1 MLSPSLD
8 ENIRQLED
16 LFQDCGDF
24 TNRKFPVGDNKD
36 IWLYTAYIDML
47 IDREMIDNQIM
58 SPLMVQLWRTPPKS
72 EDLRENPLL
81 ALMDSC
87 ITTAE
92 TSRADDLNAAA
103 EAILSGDTVLMAE
116 GSTFALIVSTKGW
129 PSRGI
134 STVEN
139 EVTVQGPKDAFSESF
154 RMNTMLIRRR
164 IKDAKLKCKQLVLG
178 THTKSNVALM
188 YLEDLTRPYVLNEA
202 VKRLRAIDIDGILDI
217 GYIEQLTADD
227 WKTPFPLSQITE
239 RPDVASA
246 AILEGRVAVITDN
259 SPFVMIIPAT
269 FSTFFQAS
277 EDYYQGWQ
285 IMSFV
290 RLLRYGAG
298 IMAVALPG
306 LYIAVAV
313 YHPSMIPMQL
323 LFKIAG
329 ARQAV
334 PFPALFEILLMDLA
348 FELLREAGIRL
359 PRPVGNA
366 IGVVGGLIIGQSAV
380 EAGLVSPFVLIVV
393 ALTAIAGFAIPHIKL
408 VNSFR
413 LTKYVILI
421 FSSALGLLGFW
432 LGSLLVLIHLV
443 SLKSYGFPYL
453 FPFVSGDVNAY
464 SDMKD
469 TIFRAPLFTMKKR
482 PIFARPD
489 AAARIRAGKRDASR
503 KE

>member
-1 MLSPSLD
+1 MLSASLD
-8 ENIRQLED
+8 ENIKELED
-16 LFQDCGDF
+16 MFADCGDLVH
-24 TNRKFPVGDNKD
+24 RKFPVGENKD
-36 IWLYTAYIDML
+36 IWLYVAYIDML
-47 IDREMIDNQIM
+47 VNRDTLENQVINQ
-58 SPLMVQLWRTPPKS
+58 LMVFSWQTPPKPEALS
-72 EDLRENPLL
+72 GDPLS
-81 ALMDSC
+81 ALIDSGV
-87 ITTAE
+87 TTADI
-92 TSRADDLNAAA
+92 SKVNNLQAAA
-103 EAILSGDTVLMAE
+103 DAILSGDTILMAD
-116 GSTFALIVSTKGW
+116 GSASVLTISTKGW

-134 STVEN
+134 SSTEN
-139 EVTVQGPKDAFSESF
+139 EVVVQGSKDAFSESF

-164 IKDAKLKCKQLVLG
+164 IKDTKLKCKQLVVG
-178 THTKSNVALM
+178 ERSKSSVALM
-188 YLEDLTRPYVLNEA
+188 YLEDLTRPSILNEA
-202 VKRLRAIDIDGILDI
+202 LRRVQSIDIDGILDI
-217 GYIEQLTADD
+217 GYIEQLTEDD
-227 WKTPFPLSQITE
+227 WKSPFPMAQITE
-239 RPDVASA
+239 RPDKASA
-246 AILEGRVAVITDN
+246 AILEGRIVIVTDN

-269 FSTFFQAS
+269 LNTFFQAS

-290 RLLRYGAG
+290 RLLRFAAG

-313 YHPSMIPMQL
+313 YHPSMIPLLL
-323 LFKIAG
+323 LFKMAG

-334 PFPALFEILLMDLA
+334 PFPAVFEILLMDLA

-380 EAGLVSPFVLIVV
+380 EAGLVSPFVLIIV

-413 LTKYVILI
+413 LIKYIILC
-421 FSSALGLLGFW
+421 FSSMLGLLGFW
-432 LGSLLVLIHLV
+432 IGTLLVLIHLV

-453 FPFVSGDVNAY
+453 FPFVSGDVNGY

-469 TIFRAPLFTMKKR
+469 TLFRAPLFNMKKR

-489 AAARIRAGKRDASR
+489 HSERIHTSKPNAAA

>member
-1 MLSPSLD
+1 MLSARLD
-8 ENIRQLED
+8 ENIQQLED
-16 LFQDCGDF
+16 LFRDCGDF
-24 TNRKFPVGDNKD
+24 TSRKFPIGANNEL
-36 IWLYTAYIDML
+36 WLYTAYIDML
-47 IDREMIDNQIM
+47 IDRDAIDNQIM
-58 SPLMVQLWRTPPKS
+58 NPLMLRALKKPPYPQNFS
-72 EDLRENPLL
+72 EDPLR

-92 TSRADDLNAAA
+92 VSPANDINAAA
-103 EAILSGDTVLMAE
+103 EAILTGDTVLLAE
-116 GSTFALIVSTKGW
+116 GSAFALVVSTKGW

-139 EVTVQGPKDAFSESF
+139 EVSVQGPKDAFAESF
-154 RMNTMLIRRR
+154 RMNSMLIRRR
-164 IKDAKLKCKQLVLG
+164 IKDTKLKCKQLMLG
-178 THTKSNVALM
+178 TRTKSNVALM
-188 YLEDLTRPYVLNEA
+188 YLEDLARPAVLSEA
-202 VKRLRAIDIDGILDI
+202 VKRISKIDIDGILDI
-217 GYIEQLTADD
+217 SYIEQLTADD

-246 AILEGRVAVITDN
+246 AILEGRIVVLADN
-259 SPFVMIIPAT
+259 SPFAMIIPAT
-269 FSTFFQAS
+269 LNTFFQAS

-285 IMSFV
+285 IASFV
-290 RLLRYGAG
+290 RALRFAAG
-298 IMAVALPG
+298 IMAVTLPG
-306 LYIAVAV
+306 LYISVAV
-313 YHPSMIPMQL
+313 YHPSMIPMLL

-334 PFPALFEILLMDLA
+334 PFPALFEIMLMDLA

-393 ALTAIAGFAIPHIKL
+393 AMTAIAGFAIPHIKL

-413 LTKYVILI
+413 LTKYVILL
-421 FSSALGLLGFW
+421 FSSLLGLFGFW
-432 LGSLLVLIHLV
+432 LGALLALIHLV

-469 TIFRAPLFTMKKR
+469 TIFRAPLFAMKKR
-482 PIFARPD
+482 PIFANPGESARIRTDKPD
-489 AAARIRAGKRDASR
+489 AAP